1 MTEALTPPTSTPT
14 TAHRRPDAVPS
25 QLGAV
30 AALLGSLAF
39 ISTVIGKQGLSTRE
53 AFLLPAGILGSAVA
67 AVGLAVLVVTLPR
80 LLHGLP
86 HWTVMIATAAL
97 ALTLVVAWSDATTIP
112 AIASAT
118 TDAVFDKIG
127 ASPWLVGLFAPK
139 SVLGFVGFG
148 AVAVA
153 SWRSGAL
160 GRGATVLIGLGAVAY
175 LLPPFPP
182 GLVLVSLGLLLTTR
196 ATH

>member
-1 MTEALTPPTSTPT
+1 MTEALTPPNPTSPATR
-14 TAHRRPDAVPS
+14 RRPDAVAS
-25 QLGAV
+25 QLGAL

-39 ISTVIGKQGLSTRE
+39 ISTVLGKEGLSTRE

-80 LLHGLP
+80 LLQELP
-86 HWTVMIATAAL
+86 RWAVMTATTAL
-97 ALTLVVAWSDATTIP
+97 AFTLVVAWSDATTVP

-118 TDAVFDKIG
+118 TDPMFDQIG

-160 GRGATVLIGLGAVAY
+160 GRGATVLIGLGSVAY

-196 ATH
+196 STH